1 VIATPREVSVADLQ
15 PAGSPRSPGLH
26 VSQVLKSILV
36 KLEPERFG
44 GEMDW
49 TKIELG
55 FAVEA
60 LIEHAF
66 RDRQQDILRLG
77 ELWKDEIAGTP
88 DGMSFHDGTLI
99 IHEIKCTWMSSTD
112 CPDHKKFAHWIWQI
126 KSYCHMAETCHARL
140 HVFFVNGNYKDS
152 RSPEYKEWDLL
163 FSPSELEENWMM
175 VLNAARSLRVE

>member
-1 VIATPREVSVADLQ
+1 MIVTRREVNVADLQ
-15 PAGSPRSPGLH
+15 PAGPPRSTGLH
-26 VSQVLKSILV
+26 VSQVIKSLLV

-66 RDRQQDILRLG
+66 RDRQQDIARIG
-77 ELWKDEIAGTP
+77 ELVKDDIAGTP
-88 DGMSFHDGTLI
+88 DGLSVDDEGLL

-112 CPDHKKFAHWIWQI
+112 CPDHKKFSHWLWQI
-126 KSYCHMAETCHARL
+126 KSYCHMADALRARL
-140 HVFFVNGNYKDS
+140 HVFFVNGNYRDT
-152 RSPEYKEWDLL
+152 RNPEYREWDLL
-163 FSPSELEENWMM
+163 FSQGELEENWAMI
-175 VLNAARSLRVE
+175 VNAARSLRV